1 MSVALPAMRELT
13 NARMRESIFA
23 ARLEDGLPVFI
34 ASRPGFLK
42 GFAIVATSYGSLDN
56 EFVPVGAQ
64 KMTRFP
70 EGIAH
75 FLEHKLFEDQAG
87 DVFDQFARLGAS
99 ANAFTSHAVT
109 AYHYSA
115 AETFYECLDLLLDF
129 VADPYFTEES
139 IEKERKV
146 IAQEIR
152 MYDDLPDQRGHLNL
166 LKALYH
172 SHPIREDIPGTVA
185 SIQQITKAQLESC
198 YHTFYRP
205 ENMVLC
211 VAADVDPKE
220 CLERIARNAAQRLQ
234 KYGPPKKGPIVRAPI
249 AEPRGVK
256 AKRIEEKSSVSRPHV
271 WIGWKGQPEPRG
283 ERFIRKEFEVAFL
296 LDLLLG
302 RSTEFY
308 EKHYE
313 SGLLDGTFGASYVT
327 ERDDHAYLVIEGE
340 TDDPDALVR
349 AVDERLAEARAKGL
363 SADDFARIRS
373 KAFGRFL
380 RSFNSLEYVGTGYAE
395 AYFQGWDFLRYL
407 DILEPVAMSD
417 LLARLDD
424 VFPDEGKAI
433 SIVRPA

>member
-1 MSVALPAMRELT
+1 MTTLQELKSS
-13 NARMRESIFA
+13 RLRESIHA
-23 ARLEDGLPVFI
+23 ARLEDGLRVFI
-34 ASRPGFLK
+34 SPRPGFLK
-42 GFAIVATSYGSLDN
+42 GFAIIATGYGSLDN
-56 EFVPVGAQ
+56 EFVPAGEP
-64 KMTRFP
+64 KMKRFP

-87 DVFDQFARLGAS
+87 DVFDQFAKLGAQ

-115 AETFYECLDLLLDF
+115 AETFYDCLDLLLDF

-172 SHPIREDIPGTVA
+172 RHPIREDIPGTVA
-185 SIQQITKAQLESC
+185 SIKEITKAQLESC

-211 VAADVDPKE
+211 IAADVDPKD
-220 CLERIARNAAQRLQ
+220 CLSRLEKNLGRRLA
-234 KYGPPKKGPIVRAPI
+234 KYGPPRKGPIERAAI
-249 AEPRGVK
+249 EEPRTVLRGRV
-256 AKRIEEKSSVSRPHV
+256 EEKLSVSRTHL
-271 WIGWKGQPEPRG
+271 WIGWKGVPEKRG
-283 ERFIRKEFEVAFL
+283 EKFIRKEFEVAFL
-296 LDLLLG
+296 LDLLFG

-340 TDDPDALVR
+340 TDDPDAVIR
-349 AVDERLAEARAKGL
+349 AVDERLAEARARGL
-363 SADDFARIRS
+363 SGEDFARIKN

-395 AYFQGWDFLRYL
+395 AHFQGWDFLRYL
-407 DILEPVAMSD
+407 DILEPIGMDD
-417 LLARLDD
+417 LKARLAE
-424 VFPDEGKAI
+424 VFPDEGKAV

>member
-1 MSVALPAMRELT
+1 MTLTELR
-13 NARMRESIFA
+13 NARMGESIHSA
-23 ARLEDGLPVFI
+23 KLEDGLPVFI
-34 ASRPGFLK
+34 SSRPGFLK
-42 GFAIVATSYGSLDN
+42 GFAIIATNYGSLDN
-56 EFVPVGAQ
+56 EFVPVGSD
-64 KMTRFP
+64 KMTRYP

-87 DVFDQFARLGAS
+87 DIFDQFARLGAS

-166 LKALYH
+166 LKSLYH
-172 SHPIREDIPGTVA
+172 KHPIREDIPGTVA
-185 SIQQITKAQLESC
+185 SIKEITKAQLESC

-211 VAADVDPKE
+211 VAADVDPQE
-220 CLERIARNAAQRLQ
+220 CLGRISANAARRLA
-234 KYGPPKKGPIVRAPI
+234 KYGRPKTGPIARAPI
-249 AEPRGVK
+249 VEPPGVLR
-256 AKRIEEKSSVSRPHV
+256 AAFEEKLSVSRPHV
-271 WIGWKGQPEPRG
+271 WIGWKGTPEKKG
-283 ERFIRKEFEVAFL
+283 EKFIRREFEVAFL
-296 LDLLLG
+296 LDLLFG

-313 SGLLDGTFGASYVT
+313 SGLVDGTFGASYVT
-327 ERDDHAYLVIEGE
+327 ERDDHAYLVVEGE
-340 TDDPDALVR
+340 TDDPDGLVR
-349 AVDERLAEARAKGL
+349 AVDERLAEARARGL
-363 SADDFARIRS
+363 DPEDFARIRS

-380 RSFNSLEYVGTGYAE
+380 RSFNSLEYIGTGYAE

-407 DILEPVAMSD
+407 DILEPVAMKD
-417 LLARLDD
+417 LMARLGD
-424 VFPDEGKAI
+424 VFPDAGKSI
-433 SIVRPA
+433 SIVRPS

>member
-1 MSVALPAMRELT
+1 MLKLPELREL
-13 NARMRESIFA
+13 NNSRMRESIFS
-23 ARLEDGLPVFI
+23 ARLDDGLPVFI
-34 ASRPGFLK
+34 SSRPGFLK
-42 GFAIVATSYGSLDN
+42 GFAIMATSYGSLDN
-56 EFVPVGAQ
+56 EFVPVGSD

-87 DVFDQFARLGAS
+87 DIFDQFARLGAS

-109 AYHYSA
+109 AYHFSA
-115 AETFYECLDLLLDF
+115 AETFNECLELLLDF

-166 LKALYH
+166 LKSLYH
-172 SHPIREDIPGTVA
+172 KHPIREDIPGSVA
-185 SIQQITKAQLESC
+185 SIKEITKAQLESC

-220 CLERIARNAAQRLQ
+220 CLARIVANAARRRE
-234 KYGPPKKGPIVRAPI
+234 KYGAPKAGAIQRAPI
-249 AEPRGVK
+249 VEPRTVLR
-256 AKRIEEKSSVSRPHV
+256 ARIEEKLSVSRPHV
-271 WIGWKGQPEPRG
+271 WIGWKGLPEKKG
-283 ERFIRKEFEVAFL
+283 EKFIRREFEVAFL

-340 TDDPDALVR
+340 TDDPDAFIR

-363 SADDFARIRS
+363 SNDDFARIKS

-395 AYFQGWDFLRYL
+395 SYFQGWDFLRYL
-407 DILEPVAMSD
+407 DILEPIEMKD
-417 LLARLDD
+417 LVARLND
-424 VFPDEGKAI
+424 VFPDEGKAV

>member
-1 MSVALPAMRELT
+1 MSALAMKELR
-13 NARMRESIFA
+13 NDRMRESIHA
-23 ARLEDGLPVFI
+23 ARLPDGLPVFI
-34 ASRPGFLK
+34 SSRPGFLK

-56 EFVPVGAQ
+56 EFVPVGAG

-87 DVFDQFARLGAS
+87 DIFDQFARLGAS

-115 AETFYECLDLLLDF
+115 AETFYPCLDLLLDF

-152 MYDDLPDQRGHLNL
+152 MYDDIPDQRGHLNL

-172 SHPIREDIPGTVA
+172 RHPIREDIPGSVA
-185 SIQQITKAQLESC
+185 SIQEITKAQLESC

-211 VAADVDPKE
+211 VAADVDPRE
-220 CLERIARNAAQRLQ
+220 CLERIAANASRRLA
-234 KYGPPKKGPIVRAPI
+234 KYGPPKTGPIERAPI
-249 AEPRGVK
+249 VEPRTALRPRV
-256 AKRIEEKSSVSRPHV
+256 EERLSVSRPHV
-271 WIGWKGQPEPRG
+271 WIGWKGLPEKKG
-283 ERFIRKEFEVAFL
+283 EAFIRREFEVAFM
-296 LDLLLG
+296 LDLLFG

-313 SGLLDGTFGASYVT
+313 SGLVDGSFGASYVT
-327 ERDDHAYLVIEGE
+327 ERDDHAYLVVEGE
-340 TDDPDALVR
+340 TDDPDALIRV
-349 AVDERLAEARAKGL
+349 VDERLAEARKQGL
-363 SADDFARIRS
+363 SAEDFERIKS

-407 DILEPVAMSD
+407 DVLEPIGMKD
-417 LLARLDD
+417 LVARLGE
-424 VFPDEGKAI
+424 VFADEGKAV

>member
-1 MSVALPAMRELT
+1 MKQTELR
-13 NARMRESIFA
+13 NARMGESIHS

-34 ASRPGFLK
+34 SSRPGFLK
-42 GFAIVATSYGSLDN
+42 GFAIIATNYGSLDN
-56 EFVPVGAQ
+56 EFVPVGSE
-64 KMTRFP
+64 KMTRYP

-87 DVFDQFARLGAS
+87 DIFDQFARLGAS

-166 LKALYH
+166 LKNLYH
-172 SHPIREDIPGTVA
+172 RHPIREDIPGTVQ
-185 SIQQITKAQLESC
+185 SIKEITKAQLESC

-220 CLERIARNAAQRLQ
+220 CLDRVAGNAARRHA
-234 KYGPPKKGPIVRAPI
+234 KYGAPKSGPIVRAPI
-249 AEPRGVK
+249 VEPAGVHR
-256 AKRIEEKSSVSRPHV
+256 ARFEEKHSVSRPHV
-271 WIGWKGQPEPRG
+271 WIGWKGTPEKKG
-283 ERFIRKEFEVAFL
+283 EKFIRREFEVAFL
-296 LDLLLG
+296 LDLLIG

-313 SGLLDGTFGASYVT
+313 SGLVDGTFGASYVT

-349 AVDERLAEARAKGL
+349 AVDERLAEARARGL
-363 SADDFARIRS
+363 DEEDFARIRS

-395 AYFQGWDFLRYL
+395 AFLQGWDFLRYL
-407 DILEPVAMSD
+407 DILEPVSMKD
-417 LLARLDD
+417 LMARLGD
-424 VFPDEGKAI
+424 VFPDEGKSI
-433 SIVRPA
+433 SIVRPS